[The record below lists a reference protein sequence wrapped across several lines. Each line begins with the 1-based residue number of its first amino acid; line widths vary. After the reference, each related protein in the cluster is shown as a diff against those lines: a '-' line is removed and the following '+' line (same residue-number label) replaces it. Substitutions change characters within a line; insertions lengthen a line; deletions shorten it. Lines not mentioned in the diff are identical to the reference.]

1 MNGGMTMTIGNT
13 QWPSLELAQWQD
25 TYETL
30 HLWSQIVGKIRL
42 AHTPWINHSWHVP
55 LYVTARGLETSV
67 IPYGDRAFS
76 IEFDFT
82 RHRLQI
88 LTVEGASRSI
98 RLRPMSVASFYRK
111 LMQKLEELDI
121 MVHIWP
127 MPVEIPGPVKPFS
140 ENKERAAYDP
150 EAVIRFWRILLQVHR
165 VFTEFRARFIGK
177 VSPVHFFWG
186 AFDLAVTRF
195 SGRPAP
201 KHPGGAPN
209 CADWVMEEAYSHEVS
224 SAGFWPGAGLG
235 EAAFYSYAYPEPK
248 GFSEYPVR
256 PQAAYYH
263 ANLHEFLLPYEAV
276 RTAGDPDAML
286 LEFLQSTYEAAAE
299 LAGWERDQL
308 KQTVPYVS
316 GT

>member
-1 MNGGMTMTIGNT
+1 MSTGNNY
-13 QWPSLELAQWQD
+13 WPSLELAQWQD

-55 LYVTARGLETSV
+55 LYVTARGLETSL
-67 IPYGDRAFS
+67 IPYGDRAYS
-76 IEFDFT
+76 IEFDFI

-88 LTVEGASRSI
+88 FTAEGASRSI
-98 RLRPMSVASFYRK
+98 RLGTMSVSSFYRK

-140 ENKERAAYDP
+140 ENTGRAAYDP
-150 EAVIRFWRILLQVHR
+150 EAVTRFWRVLLQIHR
-165 VFTEFRARFIGK
+165 VFTEFRARFVGK

-195 SGRPAP
+195 SGRTAP

-224 SAGFWPGAGLG
+224 SVGFWPGAGLG

-256 PQAAYYH
+256 PQTAYYH
-263 ANLHEFLLPYEAV
+263 ANLREFLLPYEAV
-276 RTAGDPDAML
+276 RTAGDPGAIL

-299 LAGWERDQL
+299 LAGWDCDQL
-308 KQTVPYVS
+308 QHTVPNVS
-316 GT
+316 RKET